1 VVLST
6 RLTTGRKAAMRTDKI
21 VLAILFLLLAIPFF
35 HGNAFAAFCLVFS
48 GSMAG
53 SAFEKEHE

>member
-1 VVLST
+1 
-6 RLTTGRKAAMRTDKI
+6 MRTDKI